1 VVPNHEPGLAL
12 YQAAGMA
19 RKEATLD
26 QRLAKLPAGTVDD
39 LHVLLTLLKILLKRP
54 GRWLIM
60 VHQGHIV
67 KVAFVEP
74 DQTVGKLVPDNLLC
88 LPEDGHIM
96 KAD

>member
-1 VVPNHEPGLAL
+1 MVTNHKPGLAL
-12 YQAAGMA
+12 YQTTGLAG
-19 RKEATLD
+19 KEAALD

-39 LHVLLTLLKILLKRP
+39 LHVLLTLLKTLLKRP

-74 DQTVGKLVPDNLLC
+74 DQTVGKLVSDNPLMLA
-88 LPEDGHIM
+88 EN
-96 KAD
+96 